1 MKKTLLINE
10 IEVVITDDQSLLPG
24 SSIDRQN
31 EKINERISCD
41 GTHKILCFGRT
52 ITDDLILRLAR
63 TVIRLDWYNKGKP
76 RKVNHKNKQR
86 ILELLNKYKQ

>member
-24 SSIDRQN
+24 SSIDRQSRT
-31 EKINERISCD
+31 IDERISCD
-41 GTHKILCFGRT
+41 GTHKILCYGST
-52 ITDDLILRLAR
+52 ITDNLILRLAR